1 MVGYKLA
8 IFEGMDHTISL
19 AVLDA
24 AIDFLKLYLYHHET
38 FIVQPK
44 PFKEMSVKEL
54 KQAIREAGIATK
66 AVGLNEKAEFI
77 SLLESHYASLK

>member
-24 AIDFLKLYLYHHET
+24 VIDFMKLYLYHHES

-44 PFKEMSVKEL
+44 PFKDMSVKEL
-54 KQAIREAGIATK
+54 KQAIREAGIAPK